1 MSDSSSLNISRR
13 KSEILLIGLK
23 ELLQELFKTTKIW
36 QMVPNCNEL
45 LILSKD
51 LSVKEV
57 IEILSENIATF
68 CLLIDQEKNVL
79 SGLILVADFI
89 NFLLSLENKNKRL
102 VEDEKSMQQYLEST
116 PIIEFMT
123 QHSKYSNRPF
133 EEIIHKQDTD
143 TLSDLIATF
152 KNEKIGKILI
162 KTKTL
167 ENLCVF
173 TKKDLLV
180 SLLQN
185 FRPTSP
191 DLQYL
196 DESINEIEKD
206 VKIMVKGSEVLF
218 LREDQTVYEGLLMIK
233 QQQVCL
239 VDFLPA
245 SAQWREQVRWVS
257 QQIAHN
263 DHNGPSSLCLC
274 LLKRS
279 TKESTSFSNS
289 WNRIIWKTGCWES
302 TYSSNQEIN

>member
-1 MSDSSSLNISRR
+1 MSDNSLNIARR

-51 LSVKEV
+51 LSVKDV

-68 CLLIDQEKNVL
+68 CLLIDQEKNEL
-79 SGLILVADFI
+79 SGLFLVTDFI
-89 NFLLSLENKNKRL
+89 NFLLSLENKKKSL
-102 VEDEKSMQQYLEST
+102 LEDQKSMQSYLEST
-116 PIIEFMT
+116 HIIEFMT
-123 QHSKYSNRPF
+123 QHHKYAKNRLF
-133 EEIIHKQDTD
+133 EEIIHKEDTD

-152 KNEKIGKILI
+152 KNEKIGKVLI

-196 DESINEIEKD
+196 DETINEIEKD
-206 VKIMVKGSEVLF
+206 VKIMVKGNEVMF
-218 LREDQTVYEGLLMIK
+218 LRENQTVYEGLLMIK
-233 QQQVCL
+233 QQEVGL
-239 VDFLPA
+239 KDFFPA
-245 SAQWREQVRWVS
+245 GFE
-257 QQIAHN
+257 
-263 DHNGPSSLCLC
+263 
-274 LLKRS
+274 
-279 TKESTSFSNS
+279 
-289 WNRIIWKTGCWES
+289 
-302 TYSSNQEIN
+302 